1 MQEFR
6 MKEEIEECTG
16 RYRDTLIA
24 LQDKM
29 PYDPHHSSI
38 DGPAEVRSRR
48 CSLNLS
54 SGLDFA
60 GWLTK
65 RAALAAGI
73 EPAISYL
80 GNKRLIHWA
89 TRAR

>member
-54 SGLDFA
+54 SG
-60 GWLTK
+60 
-65 RAALAAGI
+65 
-73 EPAISYL
+73 
-80 GNKRLIHWA
+80 
-89 TRAR
+89 